1 MVSNAQIRKQAR
13 QMLGGGIFQQQWLFA
28 LIVSLIA
35 GAILG
40 VSSVVV
46 LIVCGIIMLGEAKY
60 YLQCS
65 RQEIAVD
72 KIEVLFDGIKDEIG
86 QNILLGVLVSVYVFL
101 WSLLLVIPGI
111 IKSYAYSMAF
121 YLKVDHPEY
130 TAKQAIK
137 ESEQLMYGH
146 KMQLFLLDLSFV
158 GWIIVGAFCFGVGTL
173 WVTAY
178 QKSARVQFYRNLI
191 GESNGAN

>member
-72 KIEVLFDGIKDEIG
+72 KIEVLFDGIKGEIG

-146 KMQLFLLDLSFV
+146 KMQLFLLDLSFI

>member
-40 VSSVVV
+40 VSSIVV

-72 KIEVLFDGIKDEIG
+72 KIEVLFDGIKGEIG

-146 KMQLFLLDLSFV
+146 KMQLFLLDLSFI

>member
-86 QNILLGVLVSVYVFL
+86 QNILLGVLVSLYVFL

-158 GWIIVGAFCFGVGTL
+158 GWIIVGAFCFCVGTL

>member
-40 VSSVVV
+40 VSSIVVFF
-46 LIVCGIIMLGEAKY
+46 VCGIIMLCEAKY

-72 KIEVLFDGIKDEIG
+72 KIEVLFDGIKGEIG

-146 KMQLFLLDLSFV
+146 KMQLFLLDLSFI

-191 GESNGAN
+191 GESNVAN

>member
-40 VSSVVV
+40 VSSIVV

-72 KIEVLFDGIKDEIG
+72 KIEVLFDGIKGEIG

-146 KMQLFLLDLSFV
+146 KMQLFLLDLSFI

-191 GESNGAN
+191 GESNVAN

>member
-86 QNILLGVLVSVYVFL
+86 QNILLGVLVSLYVFL